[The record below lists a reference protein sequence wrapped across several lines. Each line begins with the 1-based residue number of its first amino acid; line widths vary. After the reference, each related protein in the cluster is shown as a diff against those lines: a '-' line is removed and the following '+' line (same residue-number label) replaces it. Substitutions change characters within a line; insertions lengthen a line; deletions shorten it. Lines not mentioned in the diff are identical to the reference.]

1 MRLTL
6 LTALMPAWLAL
17 AGTARADITSGPE
30 VGVKVPALPVAAVT
44 GPVENKDVDY
54 ARERG
59 GKPTVFLFVSAAN
72 WDRPMARF
80 LRKLDGELGS
90 VGEDSAAVAVWLS
103 EKPDE
108 AKDYLPRAQ
117 QSLQFQQTALTV
129 FTGEQPD
136 PKDWGINSLA
146 HLTAVVAKDGK
157 VVARF
162 AYQSVNETDV
172 PKVVEALKK
181 ALGK

>member
-1 MRLTL
+1 MRRTSL
-6 LTALMPAWLAL
+6 LVAAAGWLVFGQA
-17 AGTARADITSGPE
+17 ARADITSGPE
-30 VGVKVPALPVAAVT
+30 AGAKVPALPVAAVA
-44 GPVENKDVDY
+44 GPVEGKEIDY
-54 ARERG
+54 TRERG
-59 GKPTVFLFVSAAN
+59 GKPTVYLFVSAAN
-72 WDRPMARF
+72 WDRPMARY

-90 VGEDSAAVAVWLS
+90 LGQDSAAVAVWLS

-117 QSLQFQQTALTV
+117 QSLQFQHTALTV
-129 FTGEQPD
+129 FTGEGME

-162 AYQSVNETDV
+162 AYQSVNDTDV

-181 ALGK
+181 ALK